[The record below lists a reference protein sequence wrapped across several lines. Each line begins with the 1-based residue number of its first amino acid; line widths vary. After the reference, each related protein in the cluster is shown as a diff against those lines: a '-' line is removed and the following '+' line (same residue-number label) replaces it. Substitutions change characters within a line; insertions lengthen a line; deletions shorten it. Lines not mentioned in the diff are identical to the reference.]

1 MSETKK
7 ISQIIEQFATET
19 LLKENLE
26 NIFGDRFGRYSKY
39 IIQERALPDVRDGL
53 KPVQRRILFA
63 LYKLKM
69 FSDKPYKKSAR
80 LVGEVIGKYH
90 PHGDVA
96 VYDAAI
102 RMSQDFKML
111 VPLIDVHGN
120 NGSIDGDPAAAMR
133 YTECR
138 LSKFAEFLL
147 ADLDKRTV
155 GLVPNFDDAELEP
168 IVLPAKFPNLLVNG
182 ATGISAGYATDIPP
196 HNPLEVMDAVIAK
209 IDNPRLTIDELMEIM
224 KGPDFPTGGIVHG
237 IEAIKKAFKT
247 GQGKII
253 VRSKTEI
260 VPGKNEN
267 KIIISEIPF
276 EVNKALL
283 VKKMNDMLLAKEVD
297 GVKSI
302 RDESD
307 RQGLRIVIDV
317 RKDIDPSKILNFLFK
332 STELQT
338 NYSYNM
344 VAICNGR
351 PMVMGVLDIID
362 AYIEHQKEVMTNK
375 CNFELEKAERRAH
388 IVDGLIS
395 MVSILDAVIK
405 TIRNSTNKRN
415 AKENIMANYHFSE
428 LQAEAIVNLQ
438 LYRLTNTDIFE
449 LRREANELEQQI
461 RRLRHLLESNRAMMK
476 AIKDEIIESKSYFAE
491 YERKTQIE
499 DEVQEVAVAKEELI
513 SKEETML
520 IITYE
525 GYIKRMT
532 KKAYAALQMSDES
545 QTKVKEGDIVTD
557 IYEATTTDV
566 LLQFTDLGNYVYLP
580 LFRIPECK
588 HKDIGIHVSTLI
600 GMETNEKVIFSTLIS
615 DFTADKYVLIAT
627 KDGLIK
633 RIKIDKLEVNRYSKV
648 LKATKLRD
656 GDRVVSADI
665 CTGKDAEVLIA
676 TKEGYM
682 NRYDAEEIS
691 IIEPASFGVKAIE
704 MKSRPKDEVV
714 AAKYVSEKDIVLLM
728 TNRGN
733 IKRMRPEEIVK
744 GKKNHV
750 GKMYLKVVRSNLH
763 EAVSMD
769 IIRHKNANSSITNY
783 IVTDKGSLP
792 IDYTVLRIAIADNGR
807 KMVPADMGTPVA
819 LAIYHNNNDLEL

>member
-1 MSETKK
+1 MSEPKK
-7 ISQIIEQFATET
+7 LSQIIEQFATET
-19 LLKENLE
+19 LLQENLE
-26 NIFGDRFGRYSKY
+26 EIFGDRFGRYSKY

-138 LSKFAEFLL
+138 LSKYAEYLL
-147 ADLDKRTV
+147 QDLDKRTV

-168 IVLPAKFPNLLVNG
+168 VVLPAKFPNLLVNG

-196 HNPLEVMDAVIAK
+196 HNPIEVLDAVIAK
-209 IDNPRLTIDELMEIM
+209 IDNPKLTVDELMDIM
-224 KGPDFPTGGIVHG
+224 KGPDFPTGGIVQG
-237 IEAIKKAFKT
+237 RKEIRKAFQT
-247 GQGKII
+247 GQSKII

-260 VPGKNEN
+260 VPGKNDN
-267 KIIISEIPF
+267 KIVVTEIPY

-297 GVKSI
+297 GVKAI

-307 RQGLRIVIDV
+307 RQGLRIVIDI
-317 RKDIDPSKILNFLFK
+317 RKDVDPVKILNFLFK
-332 STELQT
+332 TTELQA

-344 VAICNGR
+344 VAISNGR
-351 PMVMGVLDIID
+351 PMVMGVLDILD
-362 AYIEHQKEVMTNK
+362 AYIAHQKEVMTNR
-375 CNFELEKAERRAH
+375 CNFELQKAERRAH
-388 IVDGLIS
+388 IVEGLIS

-415 AKENIMANYHFSE
+415 AKENIMTNYHFSE
-428 LQAEAIVNLQ
+428 IQADAIVNLQ

-449 LRREANELEQQI
+449 LRTEANELEQQI
-461 RRLRHLLESNRAMMK
+461 RRLHHILESNRAMMK
-476 AIKDEIIESKSYFAE
+476 AIKDEIQETKSHLQ
-491 YERKTQIE
+491 YERRTQIE
-499 DEVQEVAVAKEELI
+499 DEVKDVTIATEELI
-513 SKEETML
+513 SKEETMVM
-520 IITYE
+520 ITYQ

-532 KKAYAALQMSDES
+532 KKAYLALQMSDEQ
-545 QTKVKEGDIVTD
+545 QTKVKDGDIVTD
-557 IYEATTTDV
+557 VYEATTTDV
-566 LLQFTDLGNYVYLP
+566 LIQFTDLGNYVYLP
-580 LFRIPECK
+580 LFKIPECK
-588 HKDIGIHVSTLI
+588 HKDLGIHISTMI
-600 GMETNEKVIFSTLIS
+600 GMETNERVIFSTIVS
-615 DFTADKYVLIAT
+615 DFKADKYALIAT

-633 RIKIDKLEVNRYSKV
+633 RIKLEKLEVNRYSKV

-656 GDRVVSADI
+656 GDHVVSADI
-665 CTGKDAEVLIA
+665 CTGRDAEVVIA

-714 AAKYVSEKDIVLLM
+714 SAKYVGEKDIILLL

-763 EAVSMD
+763 EAIAMD
-769 IIRHKNANSSITNY
+769 VIRHKNANSNSMNY
-783 IVTDKGSLP
+783 IVTDKGTIL

-807 KMVPADMGTPVA
+807 KMVPNDMGTPLA
-819 LAIYHNNNDLEL
+819 LAINRNNNDLEI